1 VGFRVIVNSNVRPLR
16 PMIRNEVYRIGRE
29 AIVNAF
35 MHAHAQS
42 VEVDVEYANEHLR
55 VLVRDNGV
63 GVDPL
68 VLHSGLEGHW
78 GLPGMRDRSE
88 AIGASLR
95 LRSRLG
101 AGTEVEL
108 IVPSEIAFEDAAHG
122 RRFHW
127 LPWLRRER
135 LESPVGSQRK

>member
-1 VGFRVIVNSNVRPLR
+1 
-16 PMIRNEVYRIGRE
+16 MIRNEVYRIGRE

-35 MHAHAQS
+35 MHANAHS
-42 VEVDVEYANEHLR
+42 VEVDVEYSNEHLR

-68 VLHSGLEGHW
+68 VLHSGREGHW

-88 AIGASLR
+88 AIGASFR
-95 LRSRLG
+95 LRSRPG

-108 IVPSEIAFEDAAHG
+108 IVPSEIAFESAAND
-122 RRFHW
+122 RKIRW
-127 LPWLRRER
+127 LPRVRRER
-135 LESPVGSQRK
+135 LESPAGSQRK